1 MVGVV
6 SRRVEGLHGAELP
19 GLREASFS
27 FAWAGIC
34 GILCRERPGALCI
47 LFLT

>member
-6 SRRVEGLHGAELP
+6 SHRVEGLHGEELP

-27 FAWAGIC
+27 FLLAGVWFC
-34 GILCRERPGALCI
+34 VGRGLEPCVFCS
-47 LFLT
+47 